1 MLLGLQS
8 KQCDSQFLRD
18 HYTKVKGY
26 IGCRPL
32 NGPLLKL
39 LKGALQLERVAVKNT
54 IFGIETI
61 VLRYYE
67 R

>member
-32 NGPLLKL
+32 SEPLLNL
-39 LKGALQLERVAVKNT
+39 LNGAFQLERVAVKIN
-54 IFGIETI
+54 IFGI
-61 VLRYYE
+61 
-67 R
+67 